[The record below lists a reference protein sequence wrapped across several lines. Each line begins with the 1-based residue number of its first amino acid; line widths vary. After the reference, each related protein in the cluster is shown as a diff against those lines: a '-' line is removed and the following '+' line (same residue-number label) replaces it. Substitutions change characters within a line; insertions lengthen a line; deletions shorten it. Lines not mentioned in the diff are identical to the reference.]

1 MSDTGGAFPEPVERL
16 IAELAKLPG
25 VGRRSAERMAFYI
38 LKSEKEDALKLARA
52 IDDVKKNVKPCSICR
67 SLSHLDPCAICRDQ
81 RRDASTVLIVEHMRD
96 LINLEATG
104 AYHGVYHV
112 LGGRL
117 DPLAG
122 VGPEKLAIEQL
133 IERIEHPKHNSRE
146 VAVKEIILGLSPDME
161 GDTTALYLSE
171 QLTKRAEEN
180 PVAVTR
186 LARGLPS
193 GSQLEYAS
201 KAVLS
206 DAIRGRRTITE

>member
-1 MSDTGGAFPEPVERL
+1 MTDTGGAFPEPVERL
-16 IAELAKLPG
+16 IVELSRLPG
-25 VGRRSAERMAFYI
+25 VGRRSAERMAFFI

-81 RRDASTVLIVEHMRD
+81 RRDASTVLVVEHMRD

-122 VGPEKLAIEQL
+122 VEPEALAIGEL
-133 IERIEHPKHNSRE
+133 IERIEHPRHNSRQIP
-146 VAVKEIILGLSPDME
+146 VKEIILGLSPDME

-171 QLTKRAEEN
+171 QLAKRAGA
-180 PVAVTR
+180 VAVTR

-206 DAIRGRRTITE
+206 DAIRGRRTIAE

>member
-1 MSDTGGAFPEPVERL
+1 MTGGSGAFPEPVERL
-16 IAELAKLPG
+16 IVELSRLPG

-38 LKSEKEDALKLARA
+38 LKSEKDDALHLARA

-67 SLSHLDPCAICRDQ
+67 SLWHLDPCAICRDA
-81 RRDASTVLIVEHMRD
+81 RRDASIILIVEQMRD

-104 AYHGVYHV
+104 AFSGVYHV

-122 VGPEKLAIEQL
+122 VGPESLAIPELLQ
-133 IERIEHPKHNSRE
+133 RIENPKRNSRE
-146 VAVKEIILGLSPDME
+146 TPVKEIIFGLSPDME

-171 QLTKRAEEN
+171 ELAKRA
-180 PVAVTR
+180 PAVAATR

-193 GSQLEYAS
+193 GSQLEFAS

-206 DAIRGRRTITE
+206 DAIRGRRTVHGE